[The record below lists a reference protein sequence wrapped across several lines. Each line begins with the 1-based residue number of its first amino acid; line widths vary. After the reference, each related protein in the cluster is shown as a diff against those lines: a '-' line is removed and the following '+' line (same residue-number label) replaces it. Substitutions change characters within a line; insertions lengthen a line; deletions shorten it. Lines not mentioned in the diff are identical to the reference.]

1 MTGFIEQLG
10 QALLLCIG
18 IAWSIMV
25 FVHTITFPLN
35 EEKMREII
43 REEVNKILVER
54 EQ

>member
-10 QALLLCIG
+10 QLLLLCIG

-25 FVHTITFPLN
+25 FVHTITFPLS

-54 EQ
+54 K